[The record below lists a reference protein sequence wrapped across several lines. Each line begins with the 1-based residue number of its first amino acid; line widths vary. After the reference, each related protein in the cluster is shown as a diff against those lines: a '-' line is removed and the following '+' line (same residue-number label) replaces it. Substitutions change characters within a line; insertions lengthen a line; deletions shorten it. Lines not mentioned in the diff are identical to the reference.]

1 MTKGAGAA
9 PFTDSRIVLRSLAT
23 DQVVVEDPGG
33 RSVVEKASLA
43 LNAIATPITKA
54 KTRL

>member
-1 MTKGAGAA
+1 
-9 PFTDSRIVLRSLAT
+9 
-23 DQVVVEDPGG
+23 VVEDPGG